1 MYIYIQG
8 RCSEGCVITT
18 RQRIGTALKTKA
30 KAAQRFFFSSFLLFF
45 FTFRSRIGSCC
56 ILTYLNC

>member
-1 MYIYIQG
+1 MCIYIQG

-30 KAAQRFFFSSFLLFF
+30 KAAQRFFFFF
-45 FTFRSRIGSCC
+45 FPFIFFYVS
-56 ILTYLNC
+56 